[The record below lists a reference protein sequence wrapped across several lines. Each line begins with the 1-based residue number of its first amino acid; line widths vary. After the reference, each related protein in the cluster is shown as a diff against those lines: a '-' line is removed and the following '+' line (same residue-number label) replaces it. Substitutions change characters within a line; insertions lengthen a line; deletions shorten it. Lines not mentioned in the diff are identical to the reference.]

1 MPEGDSIHNV
11 ALALKPLLLGRD
23 IDGGFTRA
31 PNHELKPQLITH
43 IEAYGKH
50 LLIGFEDGWTLRT
63 HLGMNGSWHRYRD
76 KERWRRASWRARVL
90 IRCKSTTVVCFS
102 PAQVEWIGKRG
113 RRANG
118 SRWHD
123 AVGPDLIG
131 DFDISEVVTRCRT
144 QTAPQTAMAEVLL
157 NQRVAS
163 GIGNV
168 YKCELLFLTRL
179 HPLTPLGDVS
189 DETLFDVYTKAGSL
203 LKANVGHLRRQT
215 TSLGN
220 NPLWVYGRLG
230 KPCLKCGG
238 AILSDHLSDQS
249 RITYWCPQCQ
259 PGQHHT

>member
-11 ALALKPLLLGRD
+11 ALALRPLLVDRN

-31 PNHELKPQLITH
+31 PNHELKPQLVTH

-63 HLGMNGSWHRYRD
+63 HLGMNGSWHRYRGD
-76 KERWRRASWRARVL
+76 DRWRRAGWRARVL
-90 IRCKSTTVVCFS
+90 IRCGSTTVVCFS
-102 PAQVEWIGKRG
+102 PSQVEWISGRG

-131 DFDISEVVTRCRT
+131 DLDISNVVTRCHT
-144 QTAPQTAMAEVLL
+144 QACRQTAMADVLL

-168 YKCELLFLTRL
+168 YKCELLFITGL
-179 HPLTPLGDVS
+179 HPLTPLGQVS
-189 DETLFDVYTKAGSL
+189 DETLFDVYAKAASL
-203 LKANVGHLRRQT
+203 LKSNVGHLRRQT
-215 TSLGN
+215 TSVGN
-220 NPLWVYGRLG
+220 NPLWVYGRRG
-230 KPCLKCGG
+230 KPCLKCGE
-238 AILSDHLSDQS
+238 AIQSDHLADQS
-249 RITYWCPQCQ
+249 RITYWCPRCQ
-259 PGQHHT
+259 PNP